1 MSDHPR
7 ETLEF
12 PSVRATARSRFEL
25 VRQERCAAIDS
36 GECAPG
42 TVLPSETALAR
53 SFGVSVGTVR
63 RALSDL
69 AQEGLLSRRRKTGT
83 VVTGRG
89 PRHSLRHF
97 YDYFRLHGADG
108 RLQHS
113 RSEPLSFATVSA
125 TAVDAAR
132 LAVAT
137 GEPLYRYHRLRV
149 VGERPVMHDICLFSC
164 ERFPGFPS
172 RLKDVPELL

>member
-1 MSDHPR
+1 
-7 ETLEF
+7 
-12 PSVRATARSRFEL
+12 
-25 VRQERCAAIDS
+25 
-36 GECAPG
+36 
-42 TVLPSETALAR
+42 
-53 SFGVSVGTVR
+53 
-63 RALSDL
+63 
-69 AQEGLLSRRRKTGT
+69 
-83 VVTGRG
+83 
-89 PRHSLRHF
+89 
-97 YDYFRLHGADG
+97 LHGADG

-125 TAVDAAR
+125 TAEDAAR

-172 RLKDVPELL
+172 RLKDVPELLYHHLADEYGVRTSAVREEITAELASEEDIRLLKLTPPAAVLRIQDVSYDNASIPLIASLHVTTTEGQKYVNEIV